1 MSDRIIAISQQTSS
15 DIQEFLG
22 IGEENIDVVYQGCDP
37 VFYSTV
43 EDSIKEGLKEKYSL
57 PANYLLSVGTIEPRK
72 NLLKIIQALHLDSI
86 DIPLLVIGRPTPYL
100 EEVKRFIREKSVP
113 NIHFLS
119 NVPNEDLP
127 GLYQMADIFLYPS
140 KFEGFGIPILEA
152 LSSRTPVITSTGS
165 CFAEAGG
172 KSSQYV
178 HPDEPEELAKS
189 IRKILD
195 DSSLR
200 EMMAGE
206 GFEHA
211 MRFTQDIIA
220 DNIMKVYMKAIR

>member
-1 MSDRIIAISQQTSS
+1 MSDRIIAISQQTCS

-22 IGEENIDVVYQGCDP
+22 IEEEKIDVIYQGCDP
-37 VFYSTV
+37 VFYSVV
-43 EDSIKEGLKEKYSL
+43 EKSVKEKLKEKYSL
-57 PANYLLSVGTIEPRK
+57 PGNYLLSVGTIEPRK
-72 NLLKIIQALHLDSI
+72 NLLKIVQALHLDSI

-100 EEVKRFIREKSVP
+100 EQVKRFIRENSVP
-113 NIHFLS
+113 NIQFLS

-172 KSSQYV
+172 KSSLYV

-200 EMMAGE
+200 ENMRRA

-211 MRFTQDIIA
+211 MRFTEDIIA
-220 DNIMKVYMKAIR
+220 DNIMEVYMKAIR